1 MKKMFVTSL
10 LCLMSLN
17 AFSQRPY
24 VIHGTAIEWHVCIV
38 NPHNGSGPLIPKSP
52 ALPPQTPEASI
63 DGHTLYLYDVDY
75 DLTLCLLDEDGEEA
89 YTVSVPA
96 NTASVVLPATLTGD
110 YELQLY
116 TGGIYYFTGWVEL

>member
-63 DGHTLYLYDVDY
+63 DALIRVVNTIMSKDY
-75 DLTLCLLDEDGEEA
+75 RYYNKDYMKQESPILC
-89 YTVSVPA
+89 
-96 NTASVVLPATLTGD
+96 
-110 YELQLY
+110 
-116 TGGIYYFTGWVEL
+116 